1 MARNVM
7 KSRLGELAKGT
18 DPLVLCNKMKIAPTL
33 EAFSERYLTEVSD
46 AHKKE
51 STARVDRRK
60 LKLHILPALGTLKVA
75 EIDRTDVARFRAG
88 MKATPVEANRSLTLL
103 SHMLDYA
110 VEKGERPDT
119 PNPCGRVKQYQQYQ
133 REQSLSSEELG
144 RLGAAILEAETV
156 GIIWH
161 PDPSKKVKNAPK
173 EENRRVTI
181 DSYSA
186 AAFRLLLFTGAR
198 VGEILHLKWES
209 MDMERGI
216 LFLPDRR
223 TVKKFIVLNA
233 PALAVLN
240 GLPRG
245 GPYVIGGQLGRSRAA
260 LKRPWALVRRRAALG
275 GLRLHDLRY
284 TVRRASEA
292 INGRMA
298 VALEEARP
306 PHPEG
311 CPDRVAVSIL
321 PQTSVRTTR

>member
-1 MARNVM
+1 
-7 KSRLGELAKGT
+7 LAKGT
-18 DPLVLCNKMKIAPTL
+18 DPLVCDKIKIAPTL

-110 VEKGERPDT
+110 IEKGERPE
-119 PNPCGRVKQYQQYQ
+119 PNPCRTVKQYQQYQ
-133 REQSLSSEELG
+133 REQSLTSEELG

-161 PDPSKKVKNAPK
+161 PDPSKEVKYAPK

-181 DSYSA
+181 DSCSA

-209 MDMERGI
+209 VDLERGI
-216 LFLPDRR
+216 LFLPDRK

-233 PALAVLN
+233 SALAVLN

-260 LKRPWALVRRRAALG
+260 LKSPWALVRRRAALG
-275 GLRLHDLRY
+275 VLGLHDLRY

-292 INGRMA
+292 TNGRKA
-298 VALEEARP
+298 AALEEERP
-306 PHPEG
+306 PHPDG
-311 CPDRVAVSIL
+311 RPGRVVVSIL
-321 PQTSVRTTR
+321 PQPSVRTARSTRAQFVPAFGA